1 MHIGPQ
7 EIADIRTMR
16 RIRESGAR
24 LKIECQVQY
33 ADDITT
39 SATWGFSTADNFDRA
54 IHRLLDNCRVPAIHI
69 ETEKER
75 KLRMA
80 RDRDARRPAS
90 VRRKRLEQQRLWYE
104 RNKLRL
110 KLRKAAHA

>member
-1 MHIGPQ
+1 MHIGSR
-7 EIADIRTMR
+7 EIAYIRTMR

-39 SATWGFSTADNFDRA
+39 SATWGFSTADNFELA
-54 IHRLLDNCRVPAIHI
+54 IHRLLDNCRVPPIHV
-69 ETEKER
+69 ETDRER

-104 RNKLRL
+104 RNKLHL